1 MGFYRFGVGVYGF
14 RSRGLGVKDSGSL
27 VCVLGWGLGYRIVG
41 SCRDAF
47 CGPPQI
53 FVGLS
58 FRLLF
63 VKALDLDLAVACSLS
78 TLTIVIVV
86 VAAINIT
93 AADDLNPALPILRNI
108 PSFP

>member
-1 MGFYRFGVGVYGF
+1 MF
-14 RSRGLGVKDSGSL
+14 
-27 VCVLGWGLGYRIVG
+27 LGWGLGCRIVG

-63 VKALDLDLAVACSLS
+63 VKVLDLDLAVAFSLS
-78 TLTIVIVV
+78 TLIIFVV
-86 VAAINIT
+86 VAAINIA